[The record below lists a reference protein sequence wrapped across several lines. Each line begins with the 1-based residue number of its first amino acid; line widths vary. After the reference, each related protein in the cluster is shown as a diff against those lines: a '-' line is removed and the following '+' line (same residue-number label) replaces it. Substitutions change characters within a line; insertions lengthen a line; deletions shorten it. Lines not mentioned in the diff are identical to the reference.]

1 MRVPRPGSSS
11 AICCVDGVSVHSNP
25 RKVGFLHHQTADV
38 GHCEA
43 KKSSRLSPVVY
54 GCRGKNAGPRS
65 GTVGKKQKPTKL
77 YSWNSDR
84 TAIVIVQFFF
94 RWDNLALACVHKY
107 PLVASGALGDQM
119 QGDVPC
125 TLLTHGLST
134 EHIILCEE
142 MGMLVGLGDVDP
154 GPLAAYIVV
163 TPRGTPCRSTL
174 VSDTKFIYNLV

>member
-1 MRVPRPGSSS
+1 MG
-11 AICCVDGVSVHSNP
+11 
-25 RKVGFLHHQTADV
+25 
-38 GHCEA
+38 
-43 KKSSRLSPVVY
+43 
-54 GCRGKNAGPRS
+54 AGER
-65 GTVGKKQKPTKL
+65 TLDRARARWEKKQKLTKL

-154 GPLAAYIVV
+154 GPLAAYIVA
-163 TPRGTPCRSTL
+163 TPG
-174 VSDTKFIYNLV
+174 DTMSFDFGERYKVYL